1 MAVRTTLD
9 PANHAEPQF
18 EGFENLMPFRVND
31 ILLVSSLY
39 DSFILREDGRLNELL
54 MGESLEL
61 DIHQVPG
68 ITHVPSGAKALELAR
83 SQPRFNLIV
92 TNLQVGDMDAAQ
104 LAREIKAADLDVPV
118 IVLAYDYRE
127 IKDFIARN
135 PQTDVERIFLWQGNA
150 RILIS
155 IVKYIEDKRNVKH
168 DTEAMGV
175 PVMLVVEDDIR
186 YYSLFLPVIYTEL
199 ISQSRRL
206 LSEGLN
212 VAHKLVRMRAR
223 PKILLCSNYEDAE
236 EQVMQYRDN
245 LLGLVS
251 DVEFPRGGELTPEA
265 GFELA
270 RMVRHTVRDV
280 PIVLQSS
287 RPEFMEPAHRQG
299 FSFLQKR
306 SPTLLGDLR
315 RIMIDEMGFGD
326 FVFRLSDGKT
336 EVGRAVD
343 LNELETQLA
352 TVPAESIEYHAQRN
366 HFSHWLMTRTEF
378 ALAQKLRPRKVSDFE
393 DTEHLRRDLIASIAE
408 YRREQSQTLIGE
420 FNPATFQPADNF
432 FLQIG
437 GGSLGGKARG
447 LAFIRHLLHQR
458 SVTRRF
464 PGIRIAVPPTLVLT
478 TDLFDNFLREN
489 NLLKLA
495 IHSTD
500 DQEIVRRFL
509 AAPLPIAVIDKL
521 LDFLQEVRYPLAVRS
536 SSLLEDSQYQPFSGV
551 YETFMLGNHQADI
564 QLRLEQL
571 LEAIKRVY
579 ASTFSQHAKS
589 YVRATPY
596 RLEEEKMAV
605 LVQQVAGA
613 THGNRFYPDFSGVV
627 RSRNFYPVEPVKV
640 EDGFAA
646 VALGLGCAVVSGGK
660 SLTFS
665 PRHPRHL
672 LQFSSVEDI
681 LANSQTVFWALNL
694 DHAADPADPVTDLRE
709 VAFGLDA
716 AEADGTLQMLGSTY
730 SVDNHAVYDGL
741 SRPGP
746 RIVSFAPILKHDRF
760 PLPAI
765 LDQLMGIGEDAM
777 GRPVEIEF
785 AVRLPRK
792 PNEAAD
798 FGFLQLRPLVLS
810 RGGEEIPLENVEPER
825 LVCQS
830 SQVLGHGRLQD
841 LRDVIVVDFHRFE
854 RARSAE
860 VAQSVAHFNAQLCEE
875 NTPYLLIGV
884 GRWGSTD
891 PWLGIPVAWDQISGA
906 RVIVESGFRDLR
918 VVPSQGSHFFQNLT
932 AFQIGYFTVNPD
944 AGEGFVDWQ
953 WLAAQPAVEE
963 QSCVRHLQF
972 PSPLTVIM
980 NGKTSQGIIFKPDLT
995 PLKKTLDAVAVK
1007 EH

>member
-1 MAVRTTLD
+1 MAVRPIPD
-9 PANHAEPQF
+9 PAPHAELQF
-18 EGFENLMPFRVND
+18 ESFENLMPFRVND

-104 LAREIKAADLDVPV
+104 LAREVKAAGLDVPV

-127 IKDFIARN
+127 IKNFIARN
-135 PQTDVERIFLWQGNA
+135 PQTDIERIFLWQGNA

-155 IVKYIEDKRNVKH
+155 IVKYIEDKRNVLH
-168 DTEAMGV
+168 DTHAMSV

-206 LSEGLN
+206 LNEGLN

-236 EQVMQYRDN
+236 KQVMKYRDY
-245 LLGLVS
+245 LLGVVS
-251 DVEFPRGGELTPEA
+251 DVEFPRNHALTPEA
-265 GFELA
+265 GFQLA
-270 RMVRHTVRDV
+270 RMIRSIVPDV

-287 RPEFMEPAHRQG
+287 STEFMQPAFAEG
-299 FSFLQKR
+299 FGFLQKR

-315 RIMIDEMGFGD
+315 RMLVDEAGFGD

-336 EVGRAVD
+336 EVGRASN

-352 TVPAESIEYHAQRN
+352 TVPAESIEHHAQRN

-378 ALAQKLRPRKVSDFE
+378 ALAQKLRPRKVSDFV
-393 DTEHLRRDLIASIAE
+393 DTEHLRRDLIASIAD
-408 YRREQSQTLIGE
+408 YRREQTQTLIGE
-420 FNPATFQPADNF
+420 FNPATFQPADAF

-489 NLLKLA
+489 DLLKLA

-500 DQEIVRRFL
+500 DQEIVQRFL
-509 AAPLPIAVIDKL
+509 AAPLPIAVIEKL

-551 YETFMLGNHQADI
+551 YETFMLGNHRADI

-627 RSRNFYPVEPVKV
+627 RSRNFYPVAPVKV

-646 VALGLGCAVVSGGK
+646 VALGLGCAVVGGGK
-660 SLTFS
+660 SLSFS

-672 LQFSSVEDI
+672 VQFSSVEDI
-681 LANSQTVFWALNL
+681 LANSQTRFWALDL
-694 DHAADPADPVTDLRE
+694 DHAADPTDPVTELRE
-709 VAFGLDA
+709 VPFGLDA

-730 SVDNHAVYDGL
+730 SRDNHAVYDGL
-741 SRPGP
+741 SRPGQ
-746 RIVSFAPILKHDRF
+746 RIVSFAPILKHGLF

-765 LDQLMGIGEDAM
+765 LDQLMTIGEDAM

-785 AVRLPRK
+785 AVRLPRQA
-792 PNEAAD
+792 NEAAD
-798 FGFLQLRPLVLS
+798 FSFLQLRPLVLA
-810 RGGEEIPLENVEPER
+810 RGGEEIRLESVEPER

-841 LRDVIVVDFHRFE
+841 LRDVIVVDFQRFE
-854 RARSAE
+854 RARSHD
-860 VAQSVAHFNAQLCEE
+860 VAQSVAHFNAQLSEE

-918 VVPSQGSHFFQNLT
+918 VIPSQGSHFFQNLT

-944 AGEGFVDWQ
+944 AGEGFVDWP
-953 WLAAQPAVEE
+953 WLAAQPAVDEHG
-963 QSCVRHLQF
+963 CVRHLRF
-972 PSPLTVIM
+972 ATPLVVLM
-980 NGKTSQGIIFKPDLT
+980 NGKTSQGMIFKPDPT
-995 PLKKTLDAVAVK
+995 A
-1007 EH
+1007 

>member
-1 MAVRTTLD
+1 
-9 PANHAEPQF
+9 
-18 EGFENLMPFRVND
+18 MPFRVND

-68 ITHVPSGAKALELAR
+68 ITHVSSGAQALELAR
-83 SQPRFNLIV
+83 SQSRFNLIV
-92 TNLQVGDMDAAQ
+92 TNLQVLDMDAAQ
-104 LAREIKAADLDVPV
+104 LAREIKAAGLDVPV

-127 IKDFIARN
+127 IKNFIARN
-135 PQTDVERIFLWQGNA
+135 PQTDIERIFLWQGNA

-155 IVKYIEDKRNVKH
+155 IVKYIEDKRNVLH
-168 DTEAMGV
+168 DTHAMSV

-236 EQVMQYRDN
+236 KQVLKYRDY
-245 LLGLVS
+245 LLGVVS

-265 GFELA
+265 GFALA
-270 RMVRHTVRDV
+270 RMVRQNVRDV
-280 PIVLQSS
+280 PIVLQSG
-287 RPEFMEPAHRQG
+287 RTEFMEPAHRQG
-299 FSFLQKR
+299 YSFLQKR

-315 RIMIDEMGFGD
+315 RIMVDEMGFGD
-326 FVFRLSDGKT
+326 FIFRLPDGKT

-343 LNELETQLA
+343 LNALETLLD
-352 TVPAESIEYHAQRN
+352 TVPEESLAYHAERN

-393 DTEHLRRDLIASIAE
+393 DNEHLRRDLIASIAD
-408 YRREQSQTLIGE
+408 YRREQTQTLIGE
-420 FNPATFQPADNF
+420 FNPATFQPADSF

-437 GGSLGGKARG
+437 VGSLGGKARG
-447 LAFIRHLLHQR
+447 LAFVRHLLHQR
-458 SVTRRF
+458 SLMRRF
-464 PGIRIAVPPTLVLT
+464 PGIRIAVPRTLVLT

-495 IHSTD
+495 IHGTD
-500 DQEIVRRFL
+500 DQEIVQHFL
-509 AAPLPIAVIDKL
+509 AAQLPIAVIDKL

-551 YETFMLGNHQADI
+551 YETFMLRNHQADI

-571 LEAIKRVY
+571 LEAIKRVW

-613 THGNRFYPDFSGVV
+613 AHGKRFYPDFSGVV
-627 RSRNFYPVEPVKV
+627 RSRNFYPVAPVKV

-646 VALGLGCAVVSGGK
+646 VALGLGCAVVGGGK

-672 LQFSSVEDI
+672 VQFSSVEDI
-681 LANSQTVFWALNL
+681 LANSQTQFWALNL
-694 DHAADPADPVTDLRE
+694 DAAADSTDPVTELRE

-746 RIVSFAPILKHDRF
+746 RIVSFAPILKHGLF
-760 PLPAI
+760 PLAAI
-765 LDQLMGIGEDAM
+765 LDQLMKIGEDAM

-785 AVRLPRK
+785 AVRLPRRA
-792 PNEAAD
+792 NEAAE
-798 FGFLQLRPLVLS
+798 FSFLQLRPLVLS
-810 RGGEEIPLENVEPER
+810 RGGEEIPLENVAPER
-825 LVCQS
+825 LICQS

-841 LRDVIVVDFHRFE
+841 LRDIIVVDFQRFE
-854 RARSAE
+854 RGRSGA
-860 VAQSVAHFNAQLCEE
+860 VAQSVAHFNAQLSEQ

-918 VVPSQGSHFFQNLT
+918 VIPSQGSHFFQNLT

-944 AGEGFVDWQ
+944 AGEGFVDWP
-953 WLAAQPAVEE
+953 WLASQHAVEE
-963 QSCVRHLQF
+963 HGCVRHLRF
-972 PSPLTVIM
+972 TSPLTVVM
-980 NGKTSQGIIFKPDLT
+980 NGKTSEGMIFKPD
-995 PLKKTLDAVAVK
+995 PAA
-1007 EH
+1007 